1 MESGLF
7 NNIIKVDNYVIK
19 ISKRDSEISNQVM
32 DEMNSGTPEEYAA
45 HINNIGIKTAKIQS
59 SFMCDDYDILVQEY
73 IDGVTIQQLLNN
85 ENVSTDIKVSVF
97 EKFIYLYKLSEKDSN
112 LCLDWNMK
120 NFILNNDEIY
130 YVDLTPCLY
139 KDKIMNSKSDNLS
152 QYRESYLNK
161 NIQVAGILGY
171 AVMSFVKYKSKEEV
185 QIIYNKFL
193 DILKEKIDFD
203 LTKCT
208 KDFNHVYFYKI
219 YQVQEYLSSNITYEE
234 MINNISNYSMEK
246 ISKYPEIKTNFIRTR
261 K

>member
-1 MESGLF
+1 M
-7 NNIIKVDNYVIK
+7 
-19 ISKRDSEISNQVM
+19 
-32 DEMNSGTPEEYAA
+32 
-45 HINNIGIKTAKIQS
+45 
-59 SFMCDDYDILVQEY
+59 
-73 IDGVTIQQLLNN
+73 
-85 ENVSTDIKVSVF
+85 
-97 EKFIYLYKLSEKDSN
+97 
-112 LCLDWNMK
+112 
-120 NFILNNDEIY
+120 
-130 YVDLTPCLY
+130 
-139 KDKIMNSKSDNLS
+139 
-152 QYRESYLNK
+152 
-161 NIQVAGILGY
+161 
-171 AVMSFVKYKSKEEV
+171 